1 MMLLHCLSQPAASI
15 WFEIWEVA
23 DPGLKK
29 SNFPGKFM
37 KNFDFFSCNF
47 IKYSIFPGKFPK
59 NFDSFGQCHKKF
71 DFPGKIGHLQQLL
84 KKLFYFSSKVTT
96 FEHTSC
102 I

>member
-37 KNFDFFSCNF
+37 KNFDFFHAISSNIQFFQANF
-47 IKYSIFPGKFPK
+47 RKISILSGNVTKNSTFQAKLAIYSNFWENYSI
-59 NFDSFGQCHKKF
+59 S
-71 DFPGKIGHLQQLL
+71 LQ
-84 KKLFYFSSKVTT
+84 K
-96 FEHTSC
+96 
-102 I
+102 